1 MTFYHFK
8 NGITVNIP
16 DDIPKDLQL
25 HRWTAVKMA
34 MSLLLDP
41 PEAEEP
47 KVRKPYTFK
56 DRSRVQIQRRN
67 KSWHKQK
74 K

>member
-1 MTFYHFK
+1 MEYSFK
-8 NGITVNIP
+8 NGITVSIP
-16 DDIPKDLQL
+16 DDMPKETQL
-25 HRWTAVKMA
+25 ENWTAVKMA

-56 DRSRVQIQRRN
+56 DRSLSQIQRRT